1 MLLQTRE
8 GESESKQAAWGSQIE
23 CAVSAAEAVGF
34 KLPRPLPPALG
45 SPVSEYSDIGK
56 APARGSRP
64 GLSCASAEDR
74 SLMPMLWLNNRM
86 QTLQAQTS
94 GSDLLS
100 QH

>member
-1 MLLQTRE
+1 MCSSFRAFFTLLRLGLRIAGLGILQAHADYAVPQSGA
-8 GESESKQAAWGSQIE
+8 GEH
-23 CAVSAAEAVGF
+23 SA
-34 KLPRPLPPALG
+34 RPV
-45 SPVSEYSDIGK
+45 PVSIDIGK
-56 APARGSRP
+56 APARE
-64 GLSCASAEDR
+64 ASAEDR